1 MTMDADVVRT
11 SFATAVRWWR
21 KKHGITQEEL
31 AERADLHRTY
41 ISDVER
47 GARNLSLESI
57 SKLAMALEVSVATL
71 FGVAHI
77 RNEAPG
83 RGTHERLGREFVEIL
98 MVEDDPAD
106 IELTLQAFKQ
116 ARFTNK
122 VQVARDGVA
131 ALDFLFCRGPFAGR
145 NAEDAPHMILLD
157 LNLPRLNG
165 VEVLRQIKSEKR
177 TQDIPV
183 VVLTASDRERDIAE
197 CRQLGAKDY
206 LTKPVSIQRLCEV
219 TPAFQMDWAL
229 CRPSPAMPA

>member
-1 MTMDADVVRT
+1 MTMDADVRT
-11 SFATAVRWWR
+11 NFANAVRWWR

-71 FGVAHI
+71 FGVAHLP
-77 RNEAPG
+77 NEEAG
-83 RGTHERLGREFVEIL
+83 RRTHGRQGGEFVEIL

-106 IELTLQAFKQ
+106 IELTLQAFKR

-122 VQVARDGVA
+122 VQVARDGVE
-131 ALDFLFCRGPFAGR
+131 ALDFLFGCGQFAGR
-145 NAEDAPHMILLD
+145 QAEDAPHMILLD

-165 VEVLRQIKSEKR
+165 VEVLRRIKSEKR
-177 TQDIPV
+177 TRDIPV
-183 VVLTASDRERDIAE
+183 VVLTASNRDRDMVE
-197 CRQLGAKDY
+197 CRQLGANVY
-206 LTKPVSIQRLCEV
+206 LTKPVSLQRLSEV

-229 CRPSPAMPA
+229 YKPSPAVRA